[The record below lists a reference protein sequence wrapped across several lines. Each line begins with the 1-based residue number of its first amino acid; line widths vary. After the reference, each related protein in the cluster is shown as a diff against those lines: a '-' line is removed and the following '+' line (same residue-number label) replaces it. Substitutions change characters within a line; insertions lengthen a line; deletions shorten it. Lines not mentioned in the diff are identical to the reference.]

1 MPFTAPGPDFPMS
14 LDSPREFPAPPLPQL
29 DGEPVLRPALMND
42 ADAVHR
48 LIDTASRTST
58 VLPRSRDSVCENLR
72 DYLVAELG
80 GRIVGCGALHI
91 WGLDLAEVRSLVVA
105 EDLRG
110 RGIGG
115 RIVQGLVAEA
125 HRLRLKRLFVLTD
138 SEAFFFRQG
147 FVPTDRGTLPHKVW
161 NECILCPKFE
171 DCGEVSLDLKL

>member
-1 MPFTAPGPDFPMS
+1 MS
-14 LDSPREFPAPPLPQL
+14 LESPREVPAASVSEIG
-29 DGEPVLRPALMND
+29 GEPVLRPALMND
-42 ADAVHR
+42 ADAIHR
-48 LIDTASRTST
+48 LIDAASQTST

-72 DYLVAELG
+72 DYLVAEID
-80 GRIVGCGALHI
+80 GRIAGCGALHI

-105 EDLRG
+105 EELRG

-125 HRLRLKRLFVLTD
+125 RRLRLKRLFVLTD

-147 FVPTDRGTLPHKVW
+147 FVSTDRGTLPHKVW